1 MFQYECPEC
10 GNKVKLAQPAAPG
23 KKLRCP
29 VCEAA
34 FVPRAETI
42 PLVEEPARAA
52 KPAAQAAPA
61 AARPAVAKPAAQPVR
76 PVAAKPAHPSLV
88 EDEEEDP
95 RNPTP
100 YGVIQESE
108 EEKRLAAKNKP
119 TFRETHDKF
128 KKSARGPASALLVM
142 PTNLLIAE
150 GSLTSIAGLAT
161 VVIGLWPLVFTEAA
175 PSDEEIAEQLVI
187 IFAGLVAFVYGCLIC
202 LGASKM
208 QSLESYAWAL
218 VGAVLG
224 ILPLLAGIFA
234 IVALRDP
241 RVIAGFEEM
250 EGAVDDEDETSVKE
264 PEEDEVD
271 EEEDDDD

>member
-29 VCEAA
+29 VCEASFA
-34 FVPRAETI
+34 PRAETI
-42 PLVEEPARAA
+42 PLADEPKA
-52 KPAAQAAPA
+52 
-61 AARPAVAKPAAQPVR
+61 R
-76 PVAAKPAHPSLV
+76 PVAAKPAAARPV
-88 EDEEEDP
+88 AAKPAPPVAARPARPVVIDDEEEDP

-119 TFRETHDKF
+119 NFRETYEKF
-128 KKSARGPASALLVM
+128 KKSARGPATALLVM

-150 GSLTSIAGLAT
+150 GALTAIAGVAG
-161 VVIGLWPLVFTEAA
+161 VVIGLWPLIFTDAP
-175 PSDEEIAEQLVI
+175 PSDEEIAEQVVVI
-187 IFAGLVAFVYGCLIC
+187 FGGLVAFFYGGLIC
-202 LGASKM
+202 VGAYKM
-208 QSLESYAWAL
+208 YTLESYAWAMI
-218 VGAVLG
+218 GAVLG

-241 RVIAGFEEM
+241 RVIAGFEEL
-250 EGAVDDEDETSVKE
+250 EGAVDDEDEE
-264 PEEDEVD
+264 AEEDGED
-271 EEEDDDD
+271 EDDEGDHRL